1 MFDDNVP
8 YCDDGRLS
16 VDVATIWYLLLYVVF
31 RIASNEKE
39 RRRIVLLCK
48 KEQKQKNAWNDNN
61 KKANSVCLRTDKNGR
76 GFLTPFDSSMVK
88 GLSISVRDFQT
99 YWKGIDS
106 YVKKDFEWCC
116 YLLILAGF
124 PHSIE

>member
-1 MFDDNVP
+1 M
-8 YCDDGRLS
+8 
-16 VDVATIWYLLLYVVF
+16 
-31 RIASNEKE
+31 
-39 RRRIVLLCK
+39 VLLCK
-48 KEQKQKNAWNDNN
+48 KEQKLLKNAWNDNN
-61 KKANSVCLRTDKNGR
+61 KKANSVCLLTDKNER

-116 YLLILAGF
+116 YLLI
-124 PHSIE
+124 